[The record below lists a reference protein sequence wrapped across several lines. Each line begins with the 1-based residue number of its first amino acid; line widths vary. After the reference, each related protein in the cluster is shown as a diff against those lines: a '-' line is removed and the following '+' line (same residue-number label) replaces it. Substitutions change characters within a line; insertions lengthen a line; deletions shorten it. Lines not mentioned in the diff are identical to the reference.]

1 MDEDCADGDSRSYSN
16 VNICYGEYSLLVKK
30 VYNGK
35 AKCNISFT
43 KKNRS

>member
-16 VNICYGEYSLLVKK
+16 VNICCDEHSLLVKK

-35 AKCNISFT
+35 AECNISFT